1 MLDRARE
8 KMLEKEIRK
17 DEVPTSIAVIISSK
31 AISPRWWRRVGEVAG
46 WCTALGI
53 REAALFPEVEGKER
67 LEYVARV
74 MAEELSALPAKGRL
88 LFGDG
93 EIPFGKGGPLDLAI
107 SIGRSG
113 KEEVTEAIR
122 SLLEDVKSGLVDPE
136 EIDETAIEAKLQ
148 IKQRPDLLIRLGN
161 RELSDFMIWQS
172 TYSELYFIDRSWDRL
187 KKIDFLVAVRDYQRR
202 ERRFGR

>member
-8 KMLEKEIRK
+8 KMMEKEIRK

-31 AISPRWWRRVGEVAG
+31 AIGPRWWRRVGEVAG
-46 WCTALGI
+46 WCTTLGI
-53 REAALFPEVEGKER
+53 REAAFFPEVAGKER
-67 LEYVARV
+67 LEDVAREL
-74 MAEELSALPAKGRL
+74 AEELSALPAKGRL
-88 LFGDG
+88 IFRDC
-93 EIPFGKGGPLDLAI
+93 ETPFGKGGPLDLAI
-107 SIGRSG
+107 SIGRGG

-136 EIDETAIEAKLQ
+136 EIDEAAIEAKLQ

-161 RELSDFMIWQS
+161 RELSNFMIWQS

-187 KKIDFLVAVRDYQRR
+187 KKIDFLLAVRDYQRR